1 MNKRKSS
8 MFAMSLRAKILA
20 ILVVMGAA
28 TTGVTAY
35 EMWVAAREAKELAMF
50 QFKGYAREIAS
61 KISTQFYERYSDVQA
76 FALNP
81 VLPSKDERDIGSALD
96 SYAMMYG
103 IYDVI
108 LFVDTNGRYIASNSK
123 APDGRRIRSDLLRDR
138 DYAKTPWF
146 QAAIS
151 GTFTEDKARGY
162 AGTFFEDAHVDPVA
176 SLAYEAKS
184 FGTSFTTLVRD
195 SNGGVVGVLTNRANF
210 SWVEGEFRQMN
221 SILVDLHMGSTEFTL
236 LNRRG
241 EVLVDYDPDER
252 VGTDVKRDF
261 DVLLKLNL
269 AEKGVE
275 AARSLVAGKSGSDIS
290 VHARK
295 KIPQVVGYQFIDEP
309 KWIPAIGWGVMVRE
323 SEDELMAH
331 VDRMQRNFYLWTG
344 TVLALVFGFSWWIV
358 NRLAKDF
365 ISVSDKLREAAELT
379 TETAGRLADSAQT
392 VSESSAEQAAAVQET
407 VSSMSEI
414 SSMITQ
420 TTQNVRE
427 CGGIAA
433 DVSAKTE
440 QGNQVM
446 RRLAAAIESAN
457 HANAQLQSMASIINE
472 VSGKTM
478 VINDIVFKTQLLSI
492 NASIEAAR
500 AGQHGKG
507 FSVVAEE
514 VGNLAQ
520 MSGNAAKEIQLLLA
534 DSQKQASQIIE
545 VTQARS
551 RESQEVSNEAIAAFS
566 DIAAGIQA
574 INERLR
580 SVDQA
585 TREQELGIKQI
596 SSAMDQMDQ
605 TTQRNSSVSAETSAF
620 AKTLGSQSERTYRV
634 MRAIRALVLGRD
646 EMRKVRPKDLDIVD
660 RLIGVTPPEAV
671 DLPGPTEAAISGEVA
686 EASAQSSR
694 LELLAGRIAARTP
707 PPVEAGPRRKEP
719 EAEPELSA
727 DSPEFRRSA

>member
-1 MNKRKSS
+1 MKGRKIS
-8 MFAMSLRAKILA
+8 MFAMSLRAKILS
-20 ILVVMGAA
+20 ILVVMGVT

-35 EMWVAAREAKELAMF
+35 EMWVAAEEAEELAMF

-61 KISTQFYERYSDVQA
+61 KISAQFYERYSDVQA
-76 FALNP
+76 FAMNP
-81 VLPSKDERDIGSALD
+81 VLLGRDERGITSALD
-96 SYAMMYG
+96 SYAVMYG

-108 LFVDTNGRYIASNSK
+108 LFVDTNGRYVASNGK

-138 DYAKTPWF
+138 DYSSTAWF

-151 GTFTEDKARGY
+151 GSFTEDKERGY
-162 AGTFFEDAHVDPVA
+162 TGTFFEDAHIDPVA
-176 SLAYEAKS
+176 SLAYEQKS

-195 SNGGVVGVLTNRANF
+195 SNGAAVGVLTNRANF

-221 SILVDLHMGSTEFTL
+221 SILVELHMGSSEFTL

-241 EVLVDYDPDER
+241 EVILDYDPDER
-252 VGTDVKRDF
+252 VGTEVKRDF

-275 AARSLVAGKSGSDIS
+275 AAKSLVAGKSGSGVS

-295 KIPQVVGYQFIDEP
+295 NIPQVIGYEFINEQ

-323 SEDELMAH
+323 SEDELMGH
-331 VDRMQRNFYLWTG
+331 VDRMRTNFYLWTG
-344 TVLALVFGFSWWIV
+344 VVLTLIFGFSWWAV

-605 TTQRNSSVSAETSAF
+605 TTQRNSTVSAETSSF

-634 MRAIRALVLGRD
+634 MRAIRSLVLGRD
-646 EMRKVRPKDLDIVD
+646 EVRKARPMDLDIVD
-660 RLIGVTPPEAV
+660 RLLGTTTA
-671 DLPGPTEAAISGEVA
+671 EAADVPVQTNEAMPDEVA
-686 EASAQSSR
+686 ATANGARLDALAS
-694 LELLAGRIAARTP
+694 RIAARTP
-707 PPVEAGPRRKEP
+707 VEPGPRRKGP
-719 EAEPELSA
+719 ETEPELSA